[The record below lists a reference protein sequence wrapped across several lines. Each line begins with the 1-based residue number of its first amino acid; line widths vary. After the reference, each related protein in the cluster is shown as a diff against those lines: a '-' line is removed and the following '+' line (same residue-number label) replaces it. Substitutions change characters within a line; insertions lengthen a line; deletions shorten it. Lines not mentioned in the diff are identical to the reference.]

1 MSGANNEAR
10 RRLSDLIASG
20 ECGKGQHVLYN
31 FLLELDGLTAKVDKL
46 DGLPTKVDKLDERVG
61 KIETGNEAALK
72 AINDKLE
79 KLQDDQ
85 APLRVVMWAWEKLKS
100 AGLVAVL
107 IGWLFQDQPTVAAII
122 KALTH

>member
-20 ECGKGQHVLYN
+20 ECGKGQHILYD
-31 FLLELDGLTAKVDKL
+31 FLLELDGLTSRIDTLDGRVQKLENETVSELIKVNNKL
-46 DGLPTKVDKLDERVG
+46 DQQ
-61 KIETGNEAALK
+61 AARQK
-72 AINDKLE
+72 KLE
-79 KLQDDQ
+79 EDQ
-85 APLRVVMWAWEKLKS
+85 APLRIVMWAWEKLKS

>member
-20 ECGKGQHVLYN
+20 ECGKGQHVLYD
-31 FLLELDGLTAKVDKL
+31 FLLELDGLTARFDTL
-46 DGLPTKVDKLDERVG
+46 DGRVQKLENETVSELVKVNKKLDEQTARQ
-61 KIETGNEAALK
+61 E
-72 AINDKLE
+72 KLE
-79 KLQDDQ
+79 KDQ
-85 APLRVVMWAWEKLKS
+85 APLRIVMWAWEKAKS
-100 AGLVAVL
+100 AGLLAVL

>member
-20 ECGKGQHVLYN
+20 ECGKGQHVLYD
-31 FLLELDGLTAKVDKL
+31 FLLELDGLTARFDTLDDRVQKLENETVSELVKVNK
-46 DGLPTKVDKLDERVG
+46 KLDEQ
-61 KIETGNEAALK
+61 AARQE
-72 AINDKLE
+72 KLE
-79 KLQDDQ
+79 KDQ
-85 APLRVVMWAWEKLKS
+85 APLRIVMWAWEKAKS
-100 AGLVAVL
+100 AGLLAVL

>member
-20 ECGKGQHVLYN
+20 ECGKGQHVLYD

-46 DGLPTKVDKLDERVG
+46 DGRVEKL
-61 KIETGNEAALK
+61 ETDTVSELK
-72 AINDKLE
+72 AVNEKLG

-85 APLRVVMWAWEKLKS
+85 APLRVAIWVWEKLKS

-107 IGWLFQDQPTVAAII
+107 IGWLFQDQPTVAAVI